1 MQTAGAVMKTVFRF
15 AERLTGPLLRLS
27 LGLVLLWIGAIHLAT
42 PQPVVRL
49 LSLSLPF
56 LAERAFVYVLGAL
69 EVLAGILLIA
79 GLWVRYA
86 ALLSLVLFAGTLTI
100 FVIAPRVTGFP
111 VLTLMG
117 QFLLKDVVLAS
128 AAISLIARDAA
139 SHEAKRA
146 QRTQLASRSGD
157 HTVSPANGERK
168 AGK

>member
-1 MQTAGAVMKTVFRF
+1 MKTGGAFMKTVFSF
-15 AERLTGPLLRLS
+15 AERLAGPLLRLS

-86 ALLSLVLFAGTLTI
+86 ALLSLLLFAGTLTI
-100 FVIAPRVTGFP
+100 FVIAPRVTDFP
-111 VLTLMG
+111 LLTLMG

-128 AAISLIARDAA
+128 AAITLMARDAA
-139 SHEAKRA
+139 SHESKRA
-146 QRTQLASRSGD
+146 QRAQLSSRSGD
-157 HTVSPANGERK
+157 HTLSPVNSESKSR
-168 AGK
+168 